1 MNSCGA
7 ETREEARGN
16 GHLDA
21 VKKQDLLTLCETMP
35 DGDALCHGDFHGGNV
50 LFHDGRYWVIDW
62 IDAAKGDPLLDVC
75 HSYVVHALGGIEWAE
90 FYLARYCAASG
101 TRREDARQWLPIQ
114 ASSRYGR
121 IPDHFN
127 ATLLRMMDGQ
137 L

>member
-1 MNSCGA
+1 MSSCGA

-75 HSYVVHALGGIEWAE
+75 HSYVVHAFGGIEWAE